1 MSRGP
6 APIAIGHFDS
16 AATQYEASTGG
27 CTRELARLLLGIP
40 QLESIYQPSAI
51 VLDNAC
57 GTGIVAEEIIL
68 RARRAEANL
77 PTIHAV
83 DPAPNMVEI
92 SRKKLDTLGA
102 SAISSTAVMPGEK
115 LEFQDETFTHSI
127 TNLGILFFTD
137 GDAGAKE
144 IYRTLKPIGVAVVT
158 SWAVLGYLEVI
169 RPAQSAV
176 RPNDP
181 PFKLPIPETWFD
193 PAFVEKCL
201 KDGGFANVTVS
212 ESIVHYGAPSAEDL
226 LALILNSFKMLW
238 KDWSEEEQNKFRQV
252 ARGKIDE
259 ISSSYTMN
267 DGSQG
272 VGVPMTAIIAICEKR
287 KP

>member
-1 MSRGP
+1 MSQKP
-6 APIAIGHFDS
+6 APTAIDHFDS
-16 AATQYEASTGG
+16 AAAQYEASTGG
-27 CTRELARLLLGIP
+27 CTRELARSLLDIP
-40 QLESIYQPSAI
+40 QLESIYHPSAI
-51 VLDNAC
+51 LLDNAC

-68 RARRAEANL
+68 RARRTNANV
-77 PTIHAV
+77 PNIHAV

-92 SRKKLDTLGA
+92 SRKKLDVLGA
-102 SAISSTAVMPGEK
+102 SATTSTAVMPGEK
-115 LEFQDETFTHSI
+115 LEFQDGMFTHSI

-137 GDAGAKE
+137 GDAGAKQ
-144 IYRTLKPIGVAVVT
+144 IYRILKPGGVAVVT

-176 RPNDP
+176 RPDDP

-193 PAFVEKCL
+193 PASVQKCL

-226 LALILNSFKMLW
+226 LDLTLNSFKMLW
-238 KDWSEEEQNKFRQV
+238 KDWSEDDQNKFRQV
-252 ARGKIDE
+252 AREKIDE
-259 ISSSYTMN
+259 TSCSYTMN

-272 VGVPMTAIIAICEKR
+272 VGVPMTAIVAVCQK
-287 KP
+287 